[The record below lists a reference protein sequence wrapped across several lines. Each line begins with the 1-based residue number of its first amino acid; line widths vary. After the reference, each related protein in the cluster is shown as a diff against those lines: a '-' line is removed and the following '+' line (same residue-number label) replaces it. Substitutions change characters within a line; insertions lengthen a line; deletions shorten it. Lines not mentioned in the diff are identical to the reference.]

1 MTRAQAYQ
9 PRSHQGTSLGVR
21 RGVSLRSQ
29 QRGLT
34 LFGLLFWAMLI
45 GFGAYMLVRILP
57 TINEYST
64 IRRSVDVIA
73 KTQPA
78 TVAEAR
84 QAFDKQKDLEYSIS
98 AISGKDLLITKENDK
113 VVIAFDYDKVIPI
126 YGPVYVL
133 IKYSGSSR

>member
-1 MTRAQAYQ
+1 MTSAQAFKPRSTRAFA
-9 PRSHQGTSLGVR
+9 G
-21 RGVSLRSQ
+21 RGK

-34 LFGLLFWAMLI
+34 LFGLLFWAMVV
-45 GFGAYMLVRILP
+45 GFGGYLLVRILP

-64 IRRSVDVIA
+64 IRRTVESIA
-73 KTQPA
+73 KSQPS

-98 AISGKDLLITKENDK
+98 SISGKDLVVTKENEK
-113 VVIAFDYDKVIPI
+113 VVISFGYDNVIPI

-133 IKYSGSSR
+133 IRYSGSSR

>member
-1 MTRAQAYQ
+1 MTRASLYQ
-9 PRSHQGTSLGVR
+9 PRWQQGSALR
-21 RGVSLRSQ
+21 RQ

-45 GFGAYMLVRILP
+45 GFGAYLMVRILP

-98 AISGKDLLITKENDK
+98 AIAGKDLVITKENEK
-113 VVIAFDYDKVIPI
+113 VVISFEYDKVIAI
-126 YGPVYVL
+126 YGPVYLL

>member
-1 MTRAQAYQ
+1 MMRASLYQ
-9 PRSHQGTSLGVR
+9 PRWQQGSALR
-21 RGVSLRSQ
+21 RQ

-45 GFGAYMLVRILP
+45 GFGAYLMVRILP

-98 AISGKDLLITKENDK
+98 AIAGKDLVITKESEK
-113 VVIAFDYDKVIPI
+113 VVISFEYDKVIAI
-126 YGPVYVL
+126 YGPVYLL

>member
-1 MTRAQAYQ
+1 MTPAQAYQ
-9 PRSHQGTSLGVR
+9 PRWLAGPSCRQRQGSQP
-21 RGVSLRSQ
+21 RSG

-34 LFGLLFWAMLI
+34 LFGLLFWAMLV
-45 GFGAYMLVRILP
+45 GFGAYLLVRVLP

-64 IRRSVDVIA
+64 IRRTVDVIA
-73 KTQPA
+73 KTQPS

-98 AISGKDLLITKENDK
+98 ALSGKDLVVAKENEK
-113 VVIAFDYDKVIPI
+113 VVISFSYDKVIPI
-126 YGPVYVL
+126 YGPVYIL

>member
-9 PRSHQGTSLGVR
+9 AGQRRNVR
-21 RGVSLRSQ
+21 VRAR

-34 LFGLLFWAMLI
+34 MFGLLFWAMLF
-45 GFGAYMLVRILP
+45 GFGGYMLVRILP

-64 IRRSVDVIA
+64 IRRSVDTIA
-73 KTQPA
+73 KSQPA

-98 AISGKDLLITKENDK
+98 SIAGKDLVVTKENDK
-113 VVIAFDYDKVIPI
+113 VVISFVYDNVIPV
-126 YGPVYVL
+126 YGPVYIL

>member
-1 MTRAQAYQ
+1 MTRAQVYQ
-9 PRSHQGTSLGVR
+9 PRWHQGS
-21 RGVSLRSQ
+21 SLRHR

-98 AISGKDLLITKENDK
+98 AIAGKDLVITKENEK
-113 VVIAFDYDKVIPI
+113 VVISFDYDKVIPV

>member
-1 MTRAQAYQ
+1 MTRAQAHQ
-9 PRSHQGTSLGVR
+9 TMLNRSTTR
-21 RGVSLRSQ
+21 RVQ
-29 QRGLT
+29 QRGVT

-45 GFGAYMLVRILP
+45 GFGGYMLVRILP

-64 IRRSVDVIA
+64 IRRSVDLIA
-73 KTQPA
+73 KSQPS

-98 AISGKDLLITKENDK
+98 SIAGKDLVVTKENDK
-113 VVIAFDYDKVIPI
+113 VVISFAYDNVIPV
-126 YGPVYVL
+126 YGPVYIL

>member
-1 MTRAQAYQ
+1 MTRAQANQ
-9 PRSHQGTSLGVR
+9 PRTPPLGSAR
-21 RGVSLRSQ
+21 LQ

-45 GFGAYMLVRILP
+45 GFGGYMLVRILP

-64 IRRSVDVIA
+64 ISRTVNAIA
-73 KTQPA
+73 KTQPS

-84 QAFDKQKDLEYSIS
+84 QAFDKQKDLEYAIGS
-98 AISGKDLLITKENDK
+98 ISGKDLVVTKESDK
-113 VVIAFDYDKVIPI
+113 VVIAFAYDNVIPI
-126 YGPVYVL
+126 YGPVYLL

>member
-1 MTRAQAYQ
+1 MTRASLYQ
-9 PRSHQGTSLGVR
+9 PRWQQGSALR
-21 RGVSLRSQ
+21 RQ

-45 GFGAYMLVRILP
+45 GFGAYLMVRILP

-98 AISGKDLLITKENDK
+98 AIAGKDLVITKESEK
-113 VVIAFDYDKVIPI
+113 VVISFEYDKVIAI
-126 YGPVYVL
+126 YGPVYLL

>member
-1 MTRAQAYQ
+1 MTRAQGH
-9 PRSHQGTSLGVR
+9 PLRKPHPTS
-21 RGVSLRSQ
+21 SRSQ

-34 LFGLLFWAMLI
+34 LFGLIFWAMLI
-45 GFGAYMLVRILP
+45 GFTGYMLVRILP

-64 IRRSVDVIA
+64 IRRTVDVIA
-73 KTQPA
+73 KTQPS

-98 AISGKDLLITKENDK
+98 SISGKDLVVTKESEK
-113 VVIAFDYDKVIPI
+113 VVISFAYDSVIPI
-126 YGPVYVL
+126 YGPVNIL